1 MFCSKIVHQDA
12 AHGAFA
18 TRDYEKGK
26 VIGEYT
32 GALYLAKQGTLF
44 SQFRSQ

>member
-1 MFCSKIVHQDA
+1 MLCSNIVHQDA

-18 TRDYEKGK
+18 TRDYEKGE

-44 SQFRSQ
+44 SQFRS